1 MILKRTVFLSI
12 LAAMMALLLA
22 GCETTP
28 EEGEDGLVDG
38 EMIVIPAR
46 DMEPVAEFVQRTKRL
61 LIGEYVLVEL
71 SAQFYEGQL
80 GIARDQEYVKR
91 TTKTLDDGT
100 IVISLKRVDTA
111 QETNFDPDRLPRIYF
126 GKGLEARAINE
137 IRVKI
142 KRRVVKDRPIFLK
155 MKAVGPS
162 QDSKLWVAG
171 RLQTE
176 KPNITIESSLLW
188 SESFEHYKHK
198 SAIY

>member
-1 MILKRTVFLSI
+1 MILKRTAFLLM
-12 LAAMMALLLA
+12 LALFVA

-28 EEGEDGLVDG
+28 EADDDGFVDG
-38 EMIVIPAR
+38 ETITVPAG

-91 TTKTLDDGT
+91 SNVTLDDGT
-100 IVISLKRVDTA
+100 ILVTLKRVETN
-111 QETNFDPDRLPRIYF
+111 QKTNFDPDRLPRIYF
-126 GKGLEARAINE
+126 GKGLEARAYNE

-142 KRRVVKDRPIFLK
+142 KRRVVKERPIFLRIQ
-155 MKAVGPS
+155 AVGPNK
-162 QDSKLWVAG
+162 DCKLWVAG
-171 RLQTE
+171 RLQDE
-176 KPNITIESSLLW
+176 KPKITIESALIW
-188 SESFEHYKHK
+188 SDKFGHYKHK